1 MVTHSDA
8 LAYTHNGG
16 CKSQPLER
24 KGERLLSPTA
34 LEYLQTIYNI
44 STEGEPVVGARL
56 AEQFHVAPASVT
68 EMLHRLQ
75 REKYLTMDR
84 TTGPVLTN
92 RGLDA
97 AESSLRQHRLA
108 ERFLLDIL
116 GMDWITAHE
125 EAHTLQHAMTP
136 AIEERV
142 VAVLGNPTTCPH
154 GNPIPGSGLNSR
166 DYLRD
171 QHAQPL
177 SAVPVGTPVEL
188 LCTSE
193 VVEDEAA
200 LLRYL
205 GDKGLYPGIAVT
217 VRDNGPD
224 ATSPLMVDVSGHPVA
239 LAHEVARRIW
249 VRPLLRPVAPLELV
263 AAPR

>member
-1 MVTHSDA
+1 M
-8 LAYTHNGG
+8 
-16 CKSQPLER
+16 
-24 KGERLLSPTA
+24 LSPTA

-44 STEGEPVVGARL
+44 TAEGEPVVGARL
-56 AEQFHVAPASVT
+56 AEKFGVAPASVT

-75 REKYLTMDR
+75 RENYITMDR
-84 TTGPVLTN
+84 STGAVLTG
-92 RGLDA
+92 RGLAA

-108 ERFLLDIL
+108 ERFLLEVL

-125 EAHTLQHAMTP
+125 EAHSLQHAMTP

-154 GNPIPGSGLNSR
+154 GNPIPGSGVDSR
-166 DYLRD
+166 EYLR
-171 QHAQPL
+171 QHQAQRL
-177 SAVPVGTPVEL
+177 SDAPVGRPLEV

-193 VVEDEAA
+193 VVEDEAT

-205 GDKGLYPGIAVT
+205 ADKGLYPGIVVE

-224 ATSPLMVDVSGHPVA
+224 ESSPLMIDVSGRPVA
-239 LAHEVARRIW
+239 LARDVARRIW
-249 VRPLLRPVAPLELV
+249 VRPVRPARAAEPEL
-263 AAPR
+263 ATASQ